1 MTARIPSSRRER
13 LLPDPKAMSFGEHLE
28 ELRTRLIWALVGI
41 IPIFVLTLS
50 FGGWLLEFLIAP
62 AQAQLRAAGQP
73 DKFQSTGPLEVL
85 GAYFRIATVVTISIG
100 LPWVIYQAWLFVSP
114 GLYRHEKRFAKFLI
128 PFSFVLSIAGLVF
141 LYYVMLPAMLLFLI
155 QFGAR
160 LGQPTVE
167 TAPLPPGIVLP
178 AAPPVLDA
186 DPVNPPPGTTWIN
199 RKLNQVRIAI
209 PGADDQ
215 TPLEI
220 RGYELTT
227 GTGIAQQYR
236 VSEYT
241 NLMLFMGLAF
251 AIGFQ
256 TPVVVLLAGWLGI
269 VDRKFLSKNRKYA
282 LFLAAVAA
290 AILTPSP
297 DPFSMMMLAV
307 PLYLL
312 YELGL
317 LLLRVLPAERV
328 AAGILKPEPASA
340 GDP

>member
-1 MTARIPSSRRER
+1 MTAARIRRDR
-13 LLPDPKAMSFGEHLE
+13 ILPDPKAMSFGEHLE

-41 IPIFVLTLS
+41 IPIFLISLY

-73 DKFQSTGPLEVL
+73 EKLQSTGPLEII
-85 GAYFRIATVVTISIG
+85 GAYFRIATVVTVSIG

-114 GLYRHEKRFAKFLI
+114 GLYQHEKRFAKFLI
-128 PFSFVLSIAGLVF
+128 PLSFVLSMAGLVF
-141 LYYVMLPAMLLFLI
+141 LYFVMLPAMLLFLI

-160 LGQPTVE
+160 LGEPTIIAE
-167 TAPLPPGIVLP
+167 PP
-178 AAPPVLDA
+178 AAGLVIPQGPPALKA
-186 DPVNPPPGTTWIN
+186 DPVSPVPGTWWFNESLHQLRYAVPDGAGGVKEI
-199 RKLNQVRIAI
+199 LGIEMVR
-209 PGADDQ
+209 GA
-215 TPLEI
+215 
-220 RGYELTT
+220 
-227 GTGIAQQYR
+227 GIAQQYR

-256 TPVVVLLAGWLGI
+256 TPVVVLLAGWLGL
-269 VDRKFLSKNRKYA
+269 VDRKFLTRNRKYA

-297 DPFSMMMLAV
+297 DPFSMMILAV

-317 LLLRVLPAERV
+317 LMLRVLPAERV
-328 AAGILKPEPASA
+328 AAGLLKPEPASA
-340 GDP
+340 GDA

>member
-1 MTARIPSSRRER
+1 MTAAARTRRDR

-41 IPIFVLTLS
+41 IPIFLISLY
-50 FGGWLLEFLIAP
+50 FGGELLEFLIAP
-62 AQAQLRAAGQP
+62 AQTQLHAAGQP
-73 DKFQSTGPLEVL
+73 EQLQSTGPLEII
-85 GAYFRIATVVTISIG
+85 GAYFRIATVVTVSIG

-114 GLYRHEKRFAKFLI
+114 GLYVHERRFAKFLI
-128 PFSFVLSIAGLVF
+128 PLSFLLSLAGLVF

-155 QFGAR
+155 QFGAH
-160 LGQPTVE
+160 LGQPTIVSE
-167 TAPLPPGIVLP
+167 PLPAGIVLP
-178 AAPPVLDA
+178 QGPTALKA
-186 DPVNPPPGTTWIN
+186 DPVDPPPGSEWFNETLGQLRYAVPDGKGGVKEI
-199 RKLNQVRIAI
+199 LGIQMVR
-209 PGADDQ
+209 GA
-215 TPLEI
+215 
-220 RGYELTT
+220 
-227 GTGIAQQYR
+227 GIAQQYR

-256 TPVVVLLAGWLGI
+256 TPVVVLLSGWLGL

-297 DPFSMMMLAV
+297 DPFSMMILAV

-317 LLLRVLPAERV
+317 LMLRVLPAERV
-328 AAGILKPEPASA
+328 AAGLLKPEPASA
-340 GDP
+340 GDA